1 MISLFRTWLPQTG
14 KLGCYSMAWV
24 CTECDHR
31 ELIMDILKYGADC
44 EVLEPASL
52 VNKVLAQMEQMR
64 RNYSGKMRG

>member
-1 MISLFRTWLPQTG
+1 
-14 KLGCYSMAWV
+14 MAWV